1 MQVVTG
7 LSDGAH
13 LLQQSETYLGGGGGD
28 GGEDDDDD
36 DDDDF
41 KRTLFQQ
48 NKIYLGQKKPTTPS
62 QSFTGPR

>member
-36 DDDDF
+36 E
-41 KRTLFQQ
+41 
-48 NKIYLGQKKPTTPS
+48 
-62 QSFTGPR
+62 